1 MAKKPIAKKGSD
13 AEANGLTNA
22 GGSQSLAPL
31 QIIRTET
38 VISRLP
44 IHNLVKGGTV
54 NIQITQ
60 RNENGKVSLHWEV
73 SPSNKYGH
81 PGQLAYKLDTVVINR
96 IIDEIGR
103 PVPRM
108 LKIGTLNRL
117 CGELGSQKNELKRAL
132 QQNASTTISAKLAY
146 KGKDGSEKK
155 LEAIFARYSVVF
167 TGETLPS
174 GEKADEIYVIFNEPY
189 LEVLNSA
196 PVRPLS
202 YDYLRQLSPTCQRFY
217 EIVSYRIYAALKYN
231 HPRAKLLYSE
241 YCTYSAQQ
249 RHDNFER
256 VRVQMYRVHKPH
268 LESEYLENVE
278 YQAMTDE
285 EGKPD
290 WVIFYVPGAKARA
303 EYDTFNSKQGRNAQ
317 TANLPPGSVQ
327 PELHSLF
334 KADELTEVP
343 IEMRGE
349 MTAQGLVK
357 HFHLLARRVNGY
369 RPVSRELEQ
378 AETILATYGAQQAQF
393 LVEFAVSQAAK
404 TNFKVR
410 QFGAVMQYVDEGSAF
425 YGKRGLAV
433 EATPVKIEKQLNFWE
448 DQDSETQR
456 AEARLTALPADEL
469 ESRKVSARQSILS
482 KLPSAREWS
491 EDVMEQTVRASLLR
505 ELAE

>member
-1 MAKKPIAKKGSD
+1 MAKKSITKKGRD
-13 AEANGLTNA
+13 NETNA
-22 GGSQSLAPL
+22 LANVGSSQSLAPL

-81 PGQLAYKLDTVVINR
+81 PGQLAYKLDTVIINR

-108 LKIGTLNRL
+108 IKIGTLNRL

-155 LEAIFARYSVVF
+155 LEAIFSRYAVVF

-174 GEKADEIYVIFNEPY
+174 GEKADEIYLFFSEPY

-202 YDYLRQLSPTCQRFY
+202 YDYLRELSPTSQRFY

-290 WVIFYVPGAKARA
+290 WVIFYVPGPKARA
-303 EYDTFNSKQGRNAQ
+303 EYDTFNTKQGRAGQ
-317 TANLPPGSVQ
+317 GGEIPERLLPEV
-327 PELHSLF
+327 HSLF
-334 KADELTEVP
+334 KPEELTEVP
-343 IEMRGE
+343 GE
-349 MTAQGLVK
+349 MTAEGLVK
-357 HFHLLARRVNGY
+357 HFHLLARRVNSY

-378 AETILATYGAQQAQF
+378 AENILTTYGALQAQF
-393 LVEFAVSQAAK
+393 LVEFAVSQAVK

-410 QFGAVMQYVDEGSAF
+410 QFGAVLQYLDEGSAF
-425 YGKRGLAV
+425 YGKRAWPI
-433 EATPVKIEKQLNFWE
+433 EAIQIKADKQLNFWE
-448 DQDSETQR
+448 EAESESQQ
-456 AEARLTALPADEL
+456 AEARLAALPAEEL
-469 ESRKVSARQSILS
+469 ESRKETARQSILT
-482 KLPSAREWS
+482 KLPAAKEWN

-505 ELAE
+505 ELSE

>member
-1 MAKKPIAKKGSD
+1 MAKKSITKKGSD
-13 AEANGLTNA
+13 SEANALANA

-81 PGQLAYKLDTVVINR
+81 PGQLAYKLDTVIINR

-155 LEAIFARYSVVF
+155 LEAIFSRYAVVF

-174 GEKADEIYVIFNEPY
+174 GEKADEIYLFFSEPY

-202 YDYLRQLSPTCQRFY
+202 YDYLRELSPTSQRFY

-278 YQAMTDE
+278 YESMTDE

-303 EYDTFNSKQGRNAQ
+303 EYDTFNTKQGRAGQ
-317 TANLPPGSVQ
+317 GGEIPERLLPEV
-327 PELHSLF
+327 HSLF
-334 KADELTEVP
+334 KPEELTEVP
-343 IEMRGE
+343 GE

-357 HFHLLARRVNGY
+357 HFHLLARRVNAY

-378 AETILATYGAQQAQF
+378 AENILTTYGAQQAQF

-410 QFGAVMQYVDEGSAF
+410 QFGAVMQYLDEGSAF
-425 YGKRGLAV
+425 YGKRAWPIEAV
-433 EATPVKIEKQLNFWE
+433 PVKPEKQLNFWE
-448 DQDSETQR
+448 EAESETQQV
-456 AEARLTALPADEL
+456 EARLAALPVEEL
-469 ESRKVSARQSILS
+469 ETRKEIARQSILT
-482 KLPSAREWS
+482 KLPAAKDWS

-505 ELAE
+505 ELSE

>member
-1 MAKKPIAKKGSD
+1 MPAKKPNKKYKMIGEAVTAVAN
-13 AEANGLTNA
+13 AE
-22 GGSQSLAPL
+22 SQSLAPL

-44 IHNLVKGGTV
+44 IHNLVKGGSV

-73 SPSNKYGH
+73 SPSNKFGH
-81 PGQLAYKLDTVVINR
+81 PGQLAYKLDTIVINR

-108 LKIGTLNRL
+108 IKIGTLNQL
-117 CGELGSQKNELKRAL
+117 CNELGSQKNELKRSL
-132 QQNASTTISAKLAY
+132 QQNAATTISAKLQY

-155 LEAIFARYSVVF
+155 LEAIFARYSIVF
-167 TGETLPS
+167 TGETLPT
-174 GEKADEIYVIFNEPY
+174 GEKADEIYIIFNEPY

-202 YDYLRQLSPTCQRFY
+202 YDYLRELSPTCQRFY

-231 HPRAKLLYSE
+231 HPKAKLLYSE

-268 LESEYLENVE
+268 LESGYIEKVE
-278 YQAMTDE
+278 FQMTMDG

-290 WVIFYVPGAKARA
+290 WVIFYIPGAKAKA
-303 EYDTFNSKQGRNAQ
+303 EYDTFNSKQSRQPQMLQAAAEEDVPQ
-317 TANLPPGSVQ
+317 TAP
-327 PELHSLF
+327 LF
-334 KADELTEVP
+334 EADEL
-343 IEMRGE
+343 IESTGE
-349 MTAQGLVK
+349 MNATQLVK
-357 HFHLLARRVNGY
+357 HFHLLARHVSGY
-369 RPVSRELEQ
+369 RPASRELEQ
-378 AETILATYGAQQAQF
+378 AEMLLTTYGAPQAQF
-393 LVEFAVSQAAK
+393 IVEFAVAQAAK

-410 QFGAVMQYVDEGSAF
+410 QFGAIMQYLDEGAGYYRKRNPQLNQPTPMSA
-425 YGKRGLAV
+425 
-433 EATPVKIEKQLNFWE
+433 EEKQLNFW
-448 DQDSETQR
+448 DSQETMEAK
-456 AEARLTALPADEL
+456 AEMKLSALPPAEL
-469 ESRKVSARQSILS
+469 FARQQAAREQIIA

-491 EDVMEQTVRASLLR
+491 EEVMSQTVKAILLR
-505 ELAE
+505 EFAE

>member
-1 MAKKPIAKKGSD
+1 MAKKSLTKKGSE
-13 AEANGLTNA
+13 AEANALANV

-81 PGQLAYKLDTVVINR
+81 PGQLAYKLDTVIINR

-108 LKIGTLNRL
+108 IKIGTLNQL

-132 QQNASTTISAKLAY
+132 QQNAATTISAKLAY

-167 TGETLPS
+167 TGETLPT
-174 GEKADEIYVIFNEPY
+174 GEKADAIYVIFNEPY

-268 LESEYLENVE
+268 LESEYLESVE

-290 WVIFYVPGAKARA
+290 WLIFYVPGPKARA
-303 EYDTFNSKQGRNAQ
+303 EYDTFNTKQGRTGQ
-317 TANLPPGSVQ
+317 GGEI
-327 PELHSLF
+327 PERLIPETHSLF
-334 KADELTEVP
+334 KPNELTEAP
-343 IEMRGE
+343 GE
-349 MTAQGLVK
+349 LTAESLVK

-378 AETILATYGAQQAQF
+378 AENILATYGAQQSQF
-393 LVEFAVSQAAK
+393 LVEFAVSQAVK

-410 QFGAVMQYVDEGSAF
+410 QFGAVLQYLDEGSVF
-425 YGKRGLAV
+425 YRKRALPIEAV
-433 EATPVKIEKQLNFWE
+433 PIKAEKQLNFWE
-448 DQDSETQR
+448 EAESETQQ
-456 AEARLTALPADEL
+456 AEARLAGLPADEL
-469 ESRKVSARQSILS
+469 AERQEAARQSILA
-482 KLPSAREWS
+482 KLPSAREWN

-505 ELAE
+505 ELSG

>member
-1 MAKKPIAKKGSD
+1 MAKKSITKKGSEAD
-13 AEANGLTNA
+13 ANALANV

-81 PGQLAYKLDTVVINR
+81 PGQLAYKLDTVIINR

-108 LKIGTLNRL
+108 IKIGTLNRL

-132 QQNASTTISAKLAY
+132 QQNAATTISAKLAY
-146 KGKDGSEKK
+146 KGKDGAEKK

-174 GEKADEIYVIFNEPY
+174 GEKADEIYLFFSEPY

-202 YDYLRQLSPTCQRFY
+202 YDYLRELSPTCQRFY

-278 YQAMTDE
+278 YQSMTDE

-290 WVIFYVPGAKARA
+290 WVIFYVPGPKARA
-303 EYDTFNSKQGRNAQ
+303 EYDTFNTKQGRAGQ
-317 TANLPPGSVQ
+317 GGEIPERLLP
-327 PELHSLF
+327 EIHSLF
-334 KADELTEVP
+334 KPEELTEVP
-343 IEMRGE
+343 GE
-349 MTAQGLVK
+349 MSAQGLVK
-357 HFHLLARRVNGY
+357 HFHLLARRVKGY

-378 AETILATYGAQQAQF
+378 AENILTTYGAQQAQF
-393 LVEFAVSQAAK
+393 LVEFAVSQAVK

-410 QFGAVMQYVDEGSAF
+410 QFGAVMQYLDEGSAF
-425 YGKRGLAV
+425 YGKRAWPIEAV
-433 EATPVKIEKQLNFWE
+433 PIKAEKQLNFWE
-448 DQDSETQR
+448 EADTQVQQ
-456 AEARLTALPADEL
+456 AEARLAALPEDEL
-469 ESRKVSARQSILS
+469 ESRKDLARQSILS
-482 KLPSAREWS
+482 KLPAAKEWS
-491 EDVMEQTVRASLLR
+491 EDVMEQTIRASLLR
-505 ELAE
+505 ELSE

>member
-1 MAKKPIAKKGSD
+1 MAKKAITKKASEAD
-13 AEANGLTNA
+13 ANALANA

-81 PGQLAYKLDTVVINR
+81 PGQLAYKLDTVIINR

-174 GEKADEIYVIFNEPY
+174 GEKAEEIYVIFNEPY

-202 YDYLRQLSPTCQRFY
+202 YDYLRSLSPTCQRFY

-303 EYDTFNSKQGRNAQ
+303 EYDTFNTKQGRAGQ
-317 TANLPPGSVQ
+317 GGEIPERLLPP
-327 PELHSLF
+327 ETHSLF
-334 KADELTEVP
+334 KPDELTEAP
-343 IEMRGE
+343 SEL
-349 MTAQGLVK
+349 TAESLVK

-378 AETILATYGAQQAQF
+378 AENILATYGAQQSQF
-393 LVEFAVSQAAK
+393 LVEFAISQAAK

-410 QFGAVMQYVDEGSAF
+410 QFGAVLQYLDEGSAF
-425 YGKRGLAV
+425 YRKRGMPIEAV
-433 EATPVKIEKQLNFWE
+433 PVKAEKQLNFWE
-448 DQDSETQR
+448 EAESETQQ
-456 AEARLTALPADEL
+456 AETRLAGLSAEEL
-469 ESRKVSARQSILS
+469 AERKEAVRQSILA
-482 KLPSAREWS
+482 KLPAAREWRA
-491 EDVMEQTVRASLLR
+491 EVMEQTVRASLLR
-505 ELAE
+505 ELSS